1 MLGWIIFA
9 VFAVMGVLFWT
20 GKGGWLI
27 AGYNTASAEEKK
39 KYDEKKLNR
48 TMAKGWTIIT
58 ASLLF
63 LNFAKEDMTPVF
75 LAIFMILVFVGIGYI
90 LLMTNNCYVETEEMS
105 ETEKE
110 KIAKE
115 RRNGRRYSLIILTI
129 LAALTGVPMFAGSAN
144 IEFEE
149 DKIRLSGF
157 LVPGYTLEQK
167 EILSVDYEKELD
179 LGRRTNGNG
188 SVRIQ
193 AGQFRN
199 KRFGNYRLYSYNAC
213 REYVVIDTEDKTIV
227 VNDKTP
233 ERTKELYEKL
243 KIFSER

>member
-1 MLGWIIFA
+1 MVMLGWIIFA

-63 LNFAKEDMTPVF
+63 LNFAKEAMTPVF
-75 LAIFMILVFVGIGYI
+75 LTICMILMFVGIGYI

-110 KIAKE
+110 
-115 RRNGRRYSLIILTI
+115 
-129 LAALTGVPMFAGSAN
+129 
-144 IEFEE
+144 
-149 DKIRLSGF
+149 
-157 LVPGYTLEQK
+157 
-167 EILSVDYEKELD
+167 
-179 LGRRTNGNG
+179 
-188 SVRIQ
+188 
-193 AGQFRN
+193 
-199 KRFGNYRLYSYNAC
+199 
-213 REYVVIDTEDKTIV
+213 
-227 VNDKTP
+227 
-233 ERTKELYEKL
+233 
-243 KIFSER
+243 

>member
-75 LAIFMILVFVGIGYI
+75 LTICMILMFVGIGYI

-115 RRNGRRYSLIILTI
+115 RRNGRRYSLIILII
-129 LAALTGVPMFAGSAN
+129 LAVLTGVPMFAGSVN

-157 LVPGYTLEQK
+157 LVPGYTLEQE

-213 REYVVIDTEDKTIV
+213 REYVVIDIEDKTIV

>member
-1 MLGWIIFA
+1 
-9 VFAVMGVLFWT
+9 
-20 GKGGWLI
+20 
-27 AGYNTASAEEKK
+27 
-39 KYDEKKLNR
+39 
-48 TMAKGWTIIT
+48 
-58 ASLLF
+58 
-63 LNFAKEDMTPVF
+63 MTPVF
-75 LAIFMILVFVGIGYI
+75 LTICMILMFVGIGYI

-115 RRNGRRYSLIILTI
+115 RRNGRRYSLIILII
-129 LAALTGVPMFAGSAN
+129 LAVLTGVPMFAGSVN

-157 LVPGYTLEQK
+157 LVPGYTLEQE

-213 REYVVIDTEDKTIV
+213 REYVVIDIEDKTIV

-233 ERTKELYEKL
+233 ERTKELYEKI